1 MNNQS
6 NMQIIS
12 IKLFSV
18 ISMFLILATNIRPV
32 SLVGSS
38 PPLMETSVGV
48 AYVADETN
56 PEIGVGSEGTRRNTV
71 PRPAVSKHCITKSI
85 NKPQIKVNT
94 SRDIA
99 RKRRPVNN
107 NIFTRDIRK

>member
-1 MNNQS
+1 
-6 NMQIIS
+6 
-12 IKLFSV
+12 
-18 ISMFLILATNIRPV
+18 MFLILATNIRPV

-71 PRPAVSKHCITKSI
+71 PRPAVSKHCITKSM
-85 NKPQIKVNT
+85 NKPRIKVNT
-94 SRDIA
+94 Y
-99 RKRRPVNN
+99 KRYSPKEATSCCKKNY
-107 NIFTRDIRK
+107 